1 MVVDAPLLPH
11 HCFSTLS
18 DNYSYNTWQPVAL
31 NMGYICKNI
40 LSFLNF
46 KKKRKIEL
54 SSCPILNIPLVN
66 SLVFQGRLI

>member
-1 MVVDAPLLPH
+1 MVVEAPLLPH

-40 LSFLNF
+40 LSFEF
-46 KKKRKIEL
+46 QKKKKNRTFFLPYTKY
-54 SSCPILNIPLVN
+54 SS
-66 SLVFQGRLI
+66 S